1 PSPIAYGAWSILA
14 HLAGFGA
21 IWDADRD

>member
-1 PSPIAYGAWSILA
+1 IAYGAWSILA